1 MEGEIPKKS
10 LDRVRARSTS
20 HPISTAVMRLLGQSD
35 NLPHV
40 AGAASGKVPGMD
52 IAHNIDMKVAA
63 VTLSLPEPRCRDST
77 RRVHGTPRGN
87 GTNNRFAQAPL
98 KCCCWAELAECG
110 DPWNWLSGL
119 RALSPILGAG
129 LLLVT
134 MPKPEVIPRLP
145 DLA

>member
-35 NLPHV
+35 CLSHV

-52 IAHNIDMKVAA
+52 IAQNIDMKVTA
-63 VTLSLPEPRCRDST
+63 VILSPPEPRCRDNI
-77 RRVHGTPRGN
+77 RRVHGTPCGN

-98 KCCCWAELAECG
+98 KCCYWAELAEWG
-110 DPWNWLSGL
+110 SLEL
-119 RALSPILGAG
+119 ALWFVSPEPYSRSWFVACDDAQTGGHSQA
-129 LLLVT
+129 T
-134 MPKPEVIPRLP
+134 
-145 DLA
+145 